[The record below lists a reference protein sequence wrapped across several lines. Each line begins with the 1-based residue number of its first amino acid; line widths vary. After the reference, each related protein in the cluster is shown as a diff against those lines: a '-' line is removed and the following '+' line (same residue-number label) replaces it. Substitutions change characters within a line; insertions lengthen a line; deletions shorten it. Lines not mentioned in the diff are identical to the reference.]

1 MTTNNLWGGRPC
13 PPRNA
18 MTTMMQENIQTL
30 EARSLLFSFISAMF
44 SLPTSEKFALLQQP
58 EMKDKVMTACGL
70 SSAALVYSAAEIF
83 SAISNGI
90 PRIQEEYTRVFGHT
104 LSKDTSPYELEHS
117 KQEVFALTQNLADI
131 RGFYNAFGLE
141 LAESERADHIAIEA
155 EFLSYRQDFLQ
166 DHFSWWT
173 PRFAQ
178 NLQSQPSLFYSSA
191 GVFLQEF
198 LTETNNR

>member
-1 MTTNNLWGGRPC
+1 M
-13 PPRNA
+13 
-18 MTTMMQENIQTL
+18 TL

-44 SLPTSEKFALLQQP
+44 SLPASEKFALLRQP
-58 EMKDKVMTACGL
+58 EMKDKVMTACDL
-70 SSAALVYSAAEIF
+70 ASALLASSAAQLF

-90 PRIQEEYTRVFGHT
+90 PRIQEEYARVFGHT

-117 KQEVFALTQNLADI
+117 KKEVFALTQNLADI

-141 LAESERADHIAIEA
+141 VAESERADHIAIEA
-155 EFLSYRQDFLQ
+155 EFLSYLLFKEIYAKGTLNNEENAEVCRQARHDFLQ

-173 PRFAQ
+173 PHFAR
-178 NLQSQPSLFYSSA
+178 NLQSQPSSFYSHA
-191 GVFLQEF
+191 GLFLQEF

>member
-1 MTTNNLWGGRPC
+1 M
-13 PPRNA
+13 
-18 MTTMMQENIQTL
+18 TL
-30 EARSLLFSFISAMF
+30 EERSLLFSFISSMF
-44 SLPTSEKFALLQQP
+44 SLPESEKFLLLRQP
-58 EMKDKVMTACGL
+58 EMKDRIMTACGL
-70 SSAALVYSAAEIF
+70 SSAALAYSAGEIF

-117 KQEVFALTQNLADI
+117 KKEVFALTQNLADI

-155 EFLSYRQDFLQ
+155 EFLSYLLFKEGYAKETLKNEENAEVCCQARHDFLH

-173 PRFAQ
+173 PHFAR
-178 NLQSQPSLFYSSA
+178 NLQSQPSSFYCQA

-198 LTETNNR
+198 LTETNDR